1 MEFLKVQ
8 GHDDLVRDPQ
18 TNAIINTN
26 KNEYEEYKVRKESR
40 LKEKQKIKDIE
51 SEVSSMKNDL
61 DEIKSL
67 LRSLINENKS
77 WWNKFRKF
85 F

>member
-77 WWNKFRKF
+77 
-85 F
+85 